1 MATVTEDIKDKI
13 VILGA
18 TGPSGLQ
25 LVQQALAQGYQVT
38 ALVRNP
44 KKLEHIENK
53 NLQVIQCDI
62 MNPMELAKHMTNHTA
77 VLSALGYPGLSIWPI
92 TFYEDSIKSIVLA
105 MRNANIKRFIGI
117 TSTYS
122 KYQSIYPF
130 MIRYLI
136 RPIISRTLDSMFNME
151 QYLEKE
157 CQDLEYTIIRPP
169 GLTNNS
175 IIEQEVKVCENDYYF
190 PDQSTVISIPRA
202 NVARFMLDILKD
214 NKYIRQEKV
223 LIIQHSLSVCSPYL
237 TKFFSEHNASFKILS
252 IFDPTYQSQLP
263 NNNTNDYSVIVILDG
278 PQSAYEDDIY
288 PYLKWEKSFLAAQL
302 ALNTPI
308 LGICLRAPLLAD
320 VIGGHS
326 HLGKYDYELGYA

>member
-214 NKYIRQEKV
+214 NKYIRQGIAIGMPK
-223 LIIQHSLSVCSPYL
+223 
-237 TKFFSEHNASFKILS
+237 
-252 IFDPTYQSQLP
+252 
-263 NNNTNDYSVIVILDG
+263 NTN
-278 PQSAYEDDIY
+278 
-288 PYLKWEKSFLAAQL
+288 
-302 ALNTPI
+302 
-308 LGICLRAPLLAD
+308 
-320 VIGGHS
+320 
-326 HLGKYDYELGYA
+326 